1 MKCRRTLLSFF
12 MDDFADF
19 WFDFSLV
26 NNGTFDFS
34 FFFTKHTWTSLAYI
48 KKARFVN
55 INSF

>member
-34 FFFTKHTWTSLAYI
+34 FFLQ
-48 KKARFVN
+48 N
-55 INSF
+55 IHGLL